1 MISFSI
7 FLIHICMYIY
17 IHIYGYPPTASP
29 RFCTTSFLMDGGD
42 VEKRTDYLVW
52 TDWLNGALQ
61 EKRQQRT
68 GSAGR
73 EFSSFIFH
81 SSI

>member
-1 MISFSI
+1 MRESDMRV
-7 FLIHICMYIY
+7 LVTHLK
-17 IHIYGYPPTASP
+17 A
-29 RFCTTSFLMDGGD
+29 SFLMDGGD
-42 VEKRTDYLVW
+42 VEKRTDYMVW